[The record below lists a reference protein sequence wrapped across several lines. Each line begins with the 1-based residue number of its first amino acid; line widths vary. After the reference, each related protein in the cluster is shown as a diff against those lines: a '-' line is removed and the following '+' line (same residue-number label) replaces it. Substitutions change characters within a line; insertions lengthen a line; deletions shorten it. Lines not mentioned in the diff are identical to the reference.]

1 MISKRVDRLIWSVLA
16 LAAGGLVA
24 GDARAQSLEK
34 LTILIFSPPS
44 LGALLPPVIKAQK
57 IDENNGLDITFQE
70 RPPDAYVTQFNSG
83 EFKVGGSA
91 SLTTLG
97 LADVRG
103 VKVKYLFNI
112 FDYWGA
118 VVTSRDSVK
127 TLKDLEGKELAA
139 ARSTTNYQMS
149 EFFEKRQGVDVGKI
163 KIVNTAPPGLISYAI
178 ADRADA
184 VQIWEPAYTLMLTK
198 KPSIRTLDLGID
210 KTWKAFAGGGS
221 IPYLGVGAHADW
233 ADANPGTVQKLYTI
247 YKQAAEWVQK
257 NPDAAAPLLA
267 KGAQPAELKAIAE
280 MIRSNERLAMKVAPA
295 SEIRKEIE
303 AVYKSGMEINYLPS
317 MPSAA
322 SIYDKPLK

>member
-24 GDARAQSLEK
+24 GDASAQAPEK

-57 IDENNGLDITFQE
+57 LDEKNGLDITFQE

-83 EFKVGGSA
+83 EFKIGGSA

-221 IPYLGVGAHADW
+221 IPYLGVGAHAEW
-233 ADANPGTVQKLYTI
+233 ADANPAAVQKLYTT

-257 NPDAAAPLLA
+257 NPDEAAPLLA
-267 KGAQPAELKAIAE
+267 KGAQPAELKAIAA
-280 MIRSNERLAMKVAPA
+280 MIRSNERLALKLAPA
-295 SEIRKEIE
+295 SAIRKEIE